1 LRGEPG
7 SGEEGRRWAR
17 GPVGYRDSV
26 LFFVASKI
34 FWMFFSPVAVLLI
47 AALMG
52 AWQSR
57 GRFPRTG
64 RAIAVAATLILIVTA
79 MTPLGLVLVSP
90 LEDRFPKPPP
100 AMPPPYGIIVLGG
113 AINGPTSQAR
123 GQAVGDEEQRVVQ
136 AAFLAKRYPE
146 AKVVFTGGTG
156 ALSTEATEVKKL
168 LVELGVDPGRIVL
181 EGRSRNTVE
190 NASLTAAIVH
200 PGPSQPW
207 LIVTS
212 AFHMPRAMGVFRKA
226 GFDAI
231 AYPVAYRTPWQW
243 DFDPA
248 RNLRIFEI
256 AMREWIGL
264 IAYRTTGRID
274 RFFPNAGRERG

>member
-1 LRGEPG
+1 
-7 SGEEGRRWAR
+7 
-17 GPVGYRDSV
+17 
-26 LFFVASKI
+26 LFFIVSKI
-34 FWMFFSPVAVLLI
+34 FWMFLSPVAVLLI
-47 AALMG
+47 AALIG
-52 AWQSR
+52 AWQSK

-64 RAIAVAATLILIVTA
+64 RTIALAAILILIVAA
-79 MTPLGLVLVSP
+79 MTPLGLILVSP
-90 LEDRFPKPPP
+90 LEDRFPPP
-100 AMPPPYGIIVLGG
+100 APSLPAPYGIIVLGG

-123 GQAVGDEEQRVVQ
+123 GQAVGEEEQRVVE
-136 AAFLAKRYPE
+136 AAILAKHFPE
-146 AKVVFTGGTG
+146 AKIVFTGGSG
-156 ALSTEATEVKKL
+156 SLFDLEPTEATEAKKL
-168 LVELGVDPGRIVL
+168 LVELGVDPSRIIL

-190 NASLTAAIVH
+190 NARLTAAIVH
-200 PGPSQPW
+200 PEPSEPW

-264 IAYRTTGRID
+264 FVYWTTGRID
-274 RFFPNAGRERG
+274 QPFPGPRQEIG

>member
-1 LRGEPG
+1 VRFG
-7 SGEEGRRWAR
+7 GRRIE
-17 GPVGYRDSV
+17 GLCL
-26 LFFVASKI
+26 LFFVASNI
-34 FWMFFSPVAVLLI
+34 FWMFLSPIAVLLI

-52 AWQSR
+52 AWQLK

-64 RAIAVAATLILIVTA
+64 QTIALAALLILIVAA
-79 MTPLGLVLVSP
+79 MTPLGLILVAP
-90 LEDRFPKPPP
+90 LEDRFPQPPP
-100 AMPPPYGIIVLGG
+100 GLPPPYGIIVLGG
-113 AINGPTSQAR
+113 AINGPTNQAR

-136 AAFLAKRYPE
+136 AAILAKRYPE

-156 ALSTEATEVKKL
+156 TQSTEATEAKKL

-181 EGRSRNTVE
+181 EGHSRNTVE
-190 NASLTAAIVH
+190 NARFTAAIVH
-200 PGPSQPW
+200 PEPSEPW

-212 AFHMPRAMGVFRKA
+212 ASHMPRAMGVFRKV

-264 IAYRTTGRID
+264 LAYWATGRID
-274 RFFPNAGRERG
+274 QLFPGPGR

>member
-1 LRGEPG
+1 
-7 SGEEGRRWAR
+7 
-17 GPVGYRDSV
+17 

-34 FWMFFSPVAVLLI
+34 FWMFLSPVATLLI
-47 AALMG
+47 AALIG
-52 AWQSR
+52 AWQSK

-64 RAIAVAATLILIVTA
+64 RTIACAAILILIVAA
-79 MTPLGLVLVSP
+79 MTPLGLILVSP
-90 LEDRFPKPPP
+90 LEDRFPQPPP
-100 AMPPPYGIIVLGG
+100 GLPPPYGIIVLGG

-123 GQAVGDEEQRVVQ
+123 GQAVGEEEQRVVQ

-146 AKVVFTGGTG
+146 AKIVFTGGT
-156 ALSTEATEVKKL
+156 EATEAKKL
-168 LVELGVDPGRIVL
+168 LVELGVDPGRIIL
-181 EGRSRNTVE
+181 EDRSRNTVE
-190 NASLTAAIVH
+190 NARFSAAIVH
-200 PGPSQPW
+200 PEPSQPW

-264 IAYRTTGRID
+264 FAYWATGRID
-274 RFFPNAGRERG
+274 QPFPAPGQELG